1 MQEQQIREKQS
12 IKYLGI
18 FIDSHLNWK
27 SPILELSKKISRQG
41 VSQDSIV
48 VVQNNFVGVA
58 TNLKHNT
65 AV

>member
-12 IKYLGI
+12 IKYFYYGI

-41 VSQDSIV
+41 VSQDFKS
-48 VVQNNFVGVA
+48 GRP
-58 TNLKHNT
+58 K
-65 AV
+65 

>member
-41 VSQDSIV
+41 VRQDSIV
-48 VVQNNFVGVA
+48 VVQKNFVGVA